1 MKIGIVSCFNEG
13 EANSEYTKV
22 IYEEFIRQGHD
33 VEILRLPFSVFG
45 NNSPSMR
52 KRADAII
59 GEIGKKIPHFDYI
72 SIQYEFLLYG
82 YNFSDVQRR
91 VLYLLQQCNEKNFS
105 VTFHRIDLNKK
116 IKKRKWY
123 KQLFNNKVLPTADE
137 ITLSILDEI
146 NRKQGLAIV
155 HTLRDKE
162 KILAFNPQLKVFAH
176 PLNYK
181 RQEDVAKLKKSF
193 SKKQYMEEKGIRLSA
208 SDKIIGVIGSFVRVK
223 DYTTV
228 TKALNYLP
236 ENYHLFI
243 FGGQHKLEISM
254 EPKGSSYIQEIL
266 SLVSSLKLN
275 KRVHFMG
282 FQQSS
287 EDMLNA
293 YLFCDYVVL
302 PYIECGEMASA
313 AAGNALELNSNVFAS
328 RNHCF
333 EEWKKFTGEAFY
345 SFDMGNYMELAEKI
359 QSMPDK
365 KNINQQR
372 VAYLEQYSISKNIQ
386 HYLDLLD

>member
-1 MKIGIVSCFNEG
+1 M
-13 EANSEYTKV
+13 
-22 IYEEFIRQGHD
+22 
-33 VEILRLPFSVFG
+33 
-45 NNSPSMR
+45 
-52 KRADAII
+52 
-59 GEIGKKIPHFDYI
+59 
-72 SIQYEFLLYG
+72 
-82 YNFSDVQRR
+82 
-91 VLYLLQQCNEKNFS
+91 
-105 VTFHRIDLNKK
+105 
-116 IKKRKWY
+116 
-123 KQLFNNKVLPTADE
+123 
-137 ITLSILDEI
+137 
-146 NRKQGLAIV
+146 
-155 HTLRDKE
+155 RDKE

-228 TKALNYLP
+228 IKALNYLP

-365 KNINQQR
+365 KKHQPTKGC
-372 VAYLEQYSISKNIQ
+372 VFGAV
-386 HYLDLLD
+386 